1 MKARKYLIIAFGLI
15 LLATAILLFAPRLVN
30 LERHR
35 ALIEHRISA
44 LTGYPITIG
53 GLKLTLLPRLG
64 VKITKLRIGS
74 PQHFSDD
81 LFTMRSLEMRIRLW
95 PLLRG
100 EIQVQRFIANAPCIT
115 LIRDSRGRG
124 NWQRS
129 PAVSPDDQNKQ
140 APPNSGETAITSP
153 SSVRITGSML
163 PSSYRV
169 SPR

>member
-1 MKARKYLIIAFGLI
+1 MKARKYLMIAFGLI

-30 LERHR
+30 LESHR
-35 ALIEHRISA
+35 ALIEHRMSA

-115 LIRDSRGRG
+115 LIRNSQGQG
-124 NWQRS
+124 NWQHTT
-129 PAVSPDDQNKQ
+129 AGSPDAHGTDI
-140 APPNSGETAITSP
+140 PPNSG
-153 SSVRITGSML
+153 
-163 PSSYRV
+163 
-169 SPR
+169 